1 MMRRIRFVRLTTAT
15 AAGLAMAALTFGH
28 ARAGMLPV
36 SVTVQP
42 EAGNF
47 RWTYSVV
54 LPTDMQLKAGDYF
67 TIYDFEGYIPGS
79 AKVSA
84 TGPDPSYAAYWSVST
99 NMTGQTPPRLNPTDD
114 PNIVNLTWTYNGP
127 TIPAGQLTLG
137 NFMAT
142 SLYSTSKPS
151 FFTATNPRAADG
163 AIDNNITE
171 TITPTGSQQPTPGV
185 PEPATLALAALGL
198 PLLGAARLVRRRL

>member
-1 MMRRIRFVRLTTAT
+1 MKQNFGYPRRIAILG
-15 AAGLAMAALTFGH
+15 AGMAMLALTLGQ
-28 ARAGMLPV
+28 ARAGLLPV
-36 SVTVQP
+36 SVSVHP

-47 RWTYSVV
+47 RWTYSIV

-67 TIYDFEGYIPGS
+67 TIYDFEGYIAGS

-84 TGPDPSYAAYWSVST
+84 TGPDASYAAYWSVST
-99 NMTGQTPPRLNPTDD
+99 HMTGQTPPLLNPTDD
-114 PNIVNLTWTYNGP
+114 PGIVNLTWTYNGP

-142 SLYSTSKPS
+142 SLYSTSKIS

-163 AIDNNITE
+163 VIDNNITE
-171 TITPTGSQQPTPGV
+171 TITPTSSQNPPPEV

-198 PLLGAARLVRRRL
+198 PLLGAARLFRRR

>member
-1 MMRRIRFVRLTTAT
+1 MRRMLLSRVALLAVGVTAVL
-15 AAGLAMAALTFGH
+15 AATNS
-28 ARAGMLPV
+28 ARAGLLPV
-36 SVTVQP
+36 SVSVQP
-42 EAGNF
+42 ESGNF

-54 LPTDMQLKAGDYF
+54 LPTDMMLKAGDYF

-79 AKVSA
+79 AKVMS

-99 NMTGQTPPRLNPTDD
+99 NMTGKTPPLLSPTDD

-142 SLYSTSKPS
+142 SLYSTSKIS

-163 AIDNNITE
+163 AIDSNITE
-171 TITPTGSQQPTPGV
+171 TITPTASQLPVV
-185 PEPATLALAALGL
+185 PEPATLALAAVGL
-198 PLLGAARLVRRRL
+198 PLLGLMRQRRRR